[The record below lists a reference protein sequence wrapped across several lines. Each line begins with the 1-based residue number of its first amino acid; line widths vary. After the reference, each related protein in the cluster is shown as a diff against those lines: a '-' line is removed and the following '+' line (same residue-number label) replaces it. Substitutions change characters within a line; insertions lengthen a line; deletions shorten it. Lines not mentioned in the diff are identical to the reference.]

1 MPDEQ
6 FSKAEDPRLWELKS
20 VDTFAE
26 CRVFSILKK
35 RYGHPNGREGDYY
48 VIKGE
53 DWVNVVGL
61 TKGGEILLVR
71 QFRCGTDS
79 LSLEV
84 PGGVMEA
91 GEDPMVAGMREM
103 REETGFTS
111 EKVSL
116 LGWTHPNPAIQKNR
130 CFIVLAEDIE
140 QTHDTEWDADED
152 LRSILAPIS
161 ELDTFIASG
170 EMTHALTHVALA
182 FARQQGKLG

>member
-6 FSKAEDPRLWELKS
+6 LGKADDPRPWELKS
-20 VDTFAE
+20 VDTYAE
-26 CRVFSILKK
+26 CQIFSILSK

-48 VIKGE
+48 VIQCN

-61 TKGGEILLVR
+61 SSQGEILLVR
-71 QFRCGTDS
+71 QFRCGTDC

-91 GEDPMVAGMREM
+91 GEDPVTAGMREM

-130 CFIVLAEDIE
+130 CFVVLAEDIE
-140 QTHDTEWDADED
+140 QTHDTEWDTDED
-152 LRSILAPIS
+152 LRSMLVPVS
-161 ELDTFIASG
+161 ELETFISSG

-182 FARQQGKLG
+182 FARRQGKIG

>member
-1 MPDEQ
+1 MPEKSLGQAD
-6 FSKAEDPRLWELKS
+6 DPRLWELKS

-35 RYGHPNGREGDYY
+35 RYSHPNGNEGDYF
-48 VIKGE
+48 VIQGH
-53 DWVNVVGL
+53 DWVTVVGL
-61 TKGGEILLVR
+61 SSREELLLVK
-71 QFRCGTDS
+71 QFRCGTDC

-91 GEDPMVAGMREM
+91 GEDPMVAGMREL

-111 EKVSL
+111 DKVSL

-130 CFIVLAEDIE
+130 CYIVLAEDIE
-140 QTHDTEWDADED
+140 LTHATEWDHDED
-152 LRSILAPIS
+152 LRSMLVPLS
-161 ELDTFIASG
+161 SLDDLLASG

-182 FARQQGKLG
+182 FARQKGKIC